1 MLQLFSCLPQ
11 CRRVMRWTVL
21 LACPLLP
28 LTGWSAQ
35 LADQPAAALGE
46 RTETA
51 LCPSWPLVIAHR
63 GDSGNRP
70 EHTASAYW
78 RAMQQ
83 GADFIEVDLV
93 LSKDGVLISRHE
105 NELSVSTNVADLPAF
120 VGRKTSKM
128 IDGVSVTGWF
138 SEDFTLAELRQL
150 KARESK
156 PQARPAN
163 QQFNDSEG
171 LLTFAEV
178 LSLLQRFEQQTG
190 RAVGLYVETKHP
202 SYFAH
207 YGRTSDGQ
215 AIARDLTVAML
226 KVLAPW
232 QRHNRQPVY
241 IQSFEI
247 SNLVWLRQQGLQQYQ
262 VNAKLIQLIGDISGK
277 QPADSVDFAIPAD
290 VQQSGVAALQGLQY
304 PQSWQAKAKQLDY
317 SALVSTEGLV
327 VLSQYADGIG
337 PWKDQWFSRQG
348 ERVVAAQHHAVLA
361 KHGLWLHPYT
371 YRAEA
376 VFLPAGVADLTA
388 ELSAAFAAGVDGVF
402 TDHPALALTARQ
414 QLCQGS
420 TR

>member
-1 MLQLFSCLPQ
+1 MLQLFSCVSQ
-11 CRRVMRWTVL
+11 YRRAMRWTVL

-28 LTGWSAQ
+28 LIGWSVQA
-35 LADQPAAALGE
+35 ADQPAAVLSE
-46 RTETA
+46 RTATE

-93 LSKDGVLISRHE
+93 LSKDGVLVSRHE
-105 NELSVSTNVADLPAF
+105 NELDVSTNVADLPAF
-120 VGRKTSKM
+120 AGRKTSKM

-156 PQARPAN
+156 PQVRPAN
-163 QQFNDSEG
+163 RQFNDSEG

-178 LSLLQRFEQQTG
+178 LNLLQRFEQQTG

-202 SYFAH
+202 SYFAR
-207 YGRTSDGQ
+207 YGRTSEQ
-215 AIARDLTVAML
+215 QLIARDLTIEML

-232 QRHNRQPVY
+232 QQQNRQPVF

-247 SNLVWLRQQGLQQYQ
+247 SNLVWLRQHGLQQYQ

-277 QPADSVDFAIPAD
+277 QPADSIDFAVPAD
-290 VQQSGVAALQGLQY
+290 IQQNGLRALKGLQV
-304 PQSWQAKAKQLDY
+304 PPAWQNKGQQLDY
-317 SALVSTEGLV
+317 SQLVSTEGLA

-337 PWKDQWFSRQG
+337 PWKDQWFSRHG
-348 ERVVAAQHHAVLA
+348 TNVVATHRHAVLA
-361 KHGLWLHPYT
+361 AHRLLLHPYT
-371 YRAEA
+371 YRAEP
-376 VFLPAGVADLTA
+376 VFLPAGVSDLAA
-388 ELSAAFAAGVDGVF
+388 ELQAAFAAGVDGVF
-402 TDHPALALTARQ
+402 TDHPAQALTMRQ
-414 QLCQGS
+414 HLCQGS